1 MTSLSAT
8 EACAS
13 IKQGNFAAEEYVW
26 AFLDRIERVE
36 SKLHSFIT
44 LNKENALTFAREIDH
59 KIRFREEVGALA
71 GITVGIKDNIC
82 TRGLTTTCASK
93 MLQNFIP
100 PYNAT
105 VVERLIRSGAI
116 VLGKLNMDE
125 FGMGST
131 TEYSTYGVTHNPWNL
146 DYVPGGSSGG
156 SAAAVSSCE
165 CTVSLGSDTGGSI
178 RCPASFC
185 SVIGL
190 KPTYGLVSRFGL
202 ISYANSLEQI
212 GPLCRTV
219 EDVVLLMNVI
229 AGKDT
234 HDDTTSATY
243 NFPELKIDPAATVS
257 SIGIVK
263 ELIEGSDPVVSK
275 TIYDCIEKFREF
287 GAQID
292 EVSISSVKHAL
303 PSYYTLATAEAS
315 SNLARFDNIRY
326 GYSFPS
332 EGYEWNSYI
341 SKARGNFGEEVKRR
355 ILIGSY
361 VLSSGYFSKYYLKAR
376 QLRSLLKQELLSN
389 FKKYDLLIGPTMPIL
404 PFRFGEKI
412 DDPLKMYLVDVDTV
426 IANLGGIPAINL
438 PAGHSNNLPIGLQL
452 IAGPFQEQKLIDAAF
467 MFQNVSALPAGPS
480 L

>member
-1 MTSLSAT
+1 LTSLSAT
-8 EACAS
+8 EACAT
-13 IKQGNFAAEEYVW
+13 IKQGNITAEEYIW

-59 KIRFREEVGALA
+59 KIRLGEKVGTLA

-82 TRGLTTTCASK
+82 TKGLTTTCASK

-105 VVERLIRSGAI
+105 VVERLTSSGAI

-234 HDDTTSATY
+234 HDDTTSATH

-275 TIYDCIEKFREF
+275 TIYDRIEKFREF

-292 EVSISSVKHAL
+292 EVSISSVKDAL

-404 PFRFGEKI
+404 PFKFGEKI

-467 MFQNVSALPAGPS
+467 MFQNVSALPVGPS